1 MVVRIRTITFDC
13 ADPFRLARFWSEV
26 TGYTEDPDNG
36 NEPEHTEALLVSPDG
51 APALLFI
58 TVPEGRTV
66 KNRVHLDLGS
76 ELGTRDEEV
85 QRLLG
90 VGASLVSDHRTDDG
104 LGWVVLADPEGN
116 EFCVERS
123 DAERAS

>member
-13 ADPFRLARFWSEV
+13 ADPFRLAEFWSQV
-26 TGYTEDPDNG
+26 TGYTEDPQNG
-36 NEPEHTEALLVSPDG
+36 NAPEHPEALLVSPDG

-58 TVPEGRTV
+58 AVPEPRTV

-76 ELGTRDEEV
+76 ATGTRDGEV
-85 QRLLG
+85 ERLLG
-90 VGASLVSDHRTDDG
+90 VGATLVGDHRTEEG

-116 EFCVERS
+116 EFCIERS